1 VSFTSKRV
9 STAILKMLAEDDEVS
24 KDGQVAAMAYE
35 IIETRELLADAF
47 SLLESSLGATIGS
60 TADAQM
66 VRRVLLLIH
75 DHQAGGR

>member
-1 VSFTSKRV
+1 MSFTSKRV